1 MKIQKENI
9 GARTRYL
16 WPAAVGSGAYTLC
29 ENIKIKRIFEQRISN
44 SQEYQ
49 DKKNIWTEYI
59 GARARNLWPA
69 AVVGGT
75 HTLGQTLPVLQ
86 NF

>member
-9 GARTRYL
+9 GARTRNL

-49 DKKNIWTEYI
+49 DRIIFKQTKSDYQEYHDIKNI
-59 GARARNLWPA
+59 
-69 AVVGGT
+69 
-75 HTLGQTLPVLQ
+75 
-86 NF
+86 